1 MKKVAF
7 FYATF
12 PRFTETFVRRELRAF
27 EKIGFHPE
35 LYSIWRGQQEWE
47 GKKINR
53 FQLFHLFSLFFWIPY
68 WAWTNPRAFKDIL
81 TELWD
86 KPCPNL
92 QNWNE
97 TFLALG
103 YALVEAKKI
112 KSEQYDLLHGVW
124 ATMPATAVFAL
135 SKLTNTPFSLG
146 AHAYDVFRMGGDW
159 LLRMKF
165 QDALFIRTSSKSTAV
180 RIEEIG
186 VVPEKIKLIR
196 RGIAEWPIRES
207 YELVSKKCLELVS
220 VGRLVEKKG
229 YYHQL
234 QIAAH
239 LRNRDIPF
247 RLRIVGT
254 GPLEKSLLKE
264 RNRLGLDAF
273 VEFTGS
279 KTEQEVRAIYLQ
291 SDVFLFTGVIAKN
304 GDRDGIPNVIPEAM
318 SAGCL
323 ILASLYA
330 GASEPFIEDVSGFSM
345 NPLNPKDWID
355 ILTEFWFNPE
365 AFTIMRKYAVNHAK
379 KAFDIK
385 KTAESFFRVIDEKVP
400 E

>member
-27 EKIGFHPE
+27 DKIGFHPE
-35 LYSIWRGQQEWE
+35 LYSIWRGQREWE

-81 TELWD
+81 TELWA

-103 YALVEAKKI
+103 YALVEAQKI

-135 SKLTNTPFSLG
+135 SKLTNTPFSMG

-196 RGIAEWPIRES
+196 RGIADWPIRAS
-207 YELVSKKCLELVS
+207 YELVSKKRLELVS

-239 LRNRDIPF
+239 LRSRDIPF
-247 RLRIVGT
+247 CLRIVGT

-264 RNRLGLDAF
+264 RNRLGLDGF

-279 KTEQEVRAIYLQ
+279 KTEQEVKAIYLQ
-291 SDVFLFTGVIAKN
+291 SDAFLFTGVIAKN

-323 ILASLYA
+323 ILASVYA
-330 GASEPFIEDVSGFSM
+330 GASEAFVEDVSGFS
-345 NPLNPKDWID
+345 LNPKDPEKWIS
-355 ILTEFWFNPE
+355 ILEEFWESPKSFE
-365 AFTIMRKYAVNHAK
+365 LTRKSAMKHARE
-379 KAFDIK
+379 AFDIR
-385 KTAESFFRVIDEKVP
+385 KTVNSLHGVIEGSV
-400 E
+400 ER

>member
-27 EKIGFHPE
+27 DKISFHPE
-35 LYSIWRGQQEWE
+35 LYSIWRGQREWE

-68 WAWTNPRAFKDIL
+68 WAWKHPCAFKDIL

-135 SKLTNTPFSLG
+135 SKLTNTPFSMG

-165 QDALFIRTSSKSTAV
+165 QDALFIRTSSKSTAI
-180 RIEEIG
+180 RIEKIG

-196 RGIAEWPIRES
+196 RGIAIWPIRES
-207 YELVSKKCLELVS
+207 YELVSPKRLELLS

-239 LRNRDIPF
+239 LRGQDIPF
-247 RLRIVGT
+247 CLRIVGT

-264 RNRLGLDAF
+264 RNRLGLEGF

-279 KTEQEVRAIYLQ
+279 KTEQEVKAIYLQ
-291 SDVFLFTGVIAKN
+291 SDAFLFTGVIAKN

-323 ILASLYA
+323 ILASVYA
-330 GASEPFIEDVSGFSM
+330 GASEAIVEDVSGFS
-345 NPLNPKDWID
+345 LNPKDPEKWSS
-355 ILTEFWFNPE
+355 ILEEFWESPKSFE
-365 AFTIMRKYAVNHAK
+365 LTRKRAMKHARE
-379 KAFDIK
+379 AFDIR
-385 KTAESFFRVIDEKVP
+385 KTVESFFRVIDEKLTK
-400 E
+400 

>member
-1 MKKVAF
+1 
-7 FYATF
+7 
-12 PRFTETFVRRELRAF
+12 
-27 EKIGFHPE
+27 
-35 LYSIWRGQQEWE
+35 
-47 GKKINR
+47 
-53 FQLFHLFSLFFWIPY
+53 
-68 WAWTNPRAFKDIL
+68 
-81 TELWD
+81 
-86 KPCPNL
+86 
-92 QNWNE
+92 
-97 TFLALG
+97 
-103 YALVEAKKI
+103 
-112 KSEQYDLLHGVW
+112 
-124 ATMPATAVFAL
+124 MPATAVFAL
-135 SKLTNTPFSLG
+135 SKLTNTPFSMG

-239 LRNRDIPF
+239 LRSRDIPF

-264 RNRLGLDAF
+264 RNRLGLDGF

-379 KAFDIK
+379 KAFDIASGIFEK
-385 KTAESFFRVIDEKVP
+385 VSFDLIYGRQYQSLQSWELELSEAIKMSVGHLSLYQLTIEDNTRFGDLFAKGKLLGLPEDKTAVNFFNLTVSKAEINNIISTTAPNKNINSDSEFTP
-400 E
+400 LI

>member
-27 EKIGFHPE
+27 DKIGFHPE
-35 LYSIWRGQQEWE
+35 LYSIWRGQGEWN
-47 GKKINR
+47 GKKINL
-53 FQLFHLFSLFFWIPY
+53 FPLFHLFSLFFWIPY
-68 WAWTNPRAFKDIL
+68 WAWTNPRAYKDIL
-81 TELWD
+81 AELFA

-112 KSEQYDLLHGVW
+112 KSKQYDLLHGVW

-135 SKLTNTPFSLG
+135 SKLTNTPFSMG

-159 LLRMKF
+159 LLWMKF

-180 RIEEIG
+180 RIQEIG
-186 VVPEKIKLIR
+186 IQPEKIKLIR
-196 RGIAEWPIRES
+196 RGIAEWSIRES
-207 YELVSKKCLELVS
+207 YELVSLNRLELLS

-239 LRNRDIPF
+239 LRGKNIPF

-264 RNRLGLDAF
+264 RNRLGLDGF

-279 KTEQEVRAIYLQ
+279 KTEKEVREIYLQ
-291 SDVFLFTGVIAKN
+291 SDAFLFTGIIAQN

-323 ILASLYA
+323 ILASVYA
-330 GASEPFIEDVSGFSM
+330 GASEAFVEDVSGFS
-345 NPLNPKDWID
+345 LNPGNPEKWIS
-355 ILTEFWFNPE
+355 ILEEFWESPKSYELTRKRAMMHAKE
-365 AFTIMRKYAVNHAK
+365 AFDVRRTVNS
-379 KAFDIK
+379 FYRVIE
-385 KTAESFFRVIDEKVP
+385 ESFDR
-400 E
+400 

>member
-1 MKKVAF
+1 LAKDRV
-7 FYATF
+7 TV
-12 PRFTETFVRRELRAF
+12 VRRGLSSWPTR
-27 EKIGFHPE
+27 K
-35 LYSIWRGQQEWE
+35 
-47 GKKINR
+47 
-53 FQLFHLFSLFFWIPY
+53 
-68 WAWTNPRAFKDIL
+68 AFKL
-81 TELWD
+81 SNPKEL
-86 KPCPNL
+86 
-92 QNWNE
+92 
-97 TFLALG
+97 
-103 YALVEAKKI
+103 
-112 KSEQYDLLHGVW
+112 SLL
-124 ATMPATAVFAL
+124 
-135 SKLTNTPFSLG
+135 
-146 AHAYDVFRMGGDW
+146 
-159 LLRMKF
+159 
-165 QDALFIRTSSKSTAV
+165 
-180 RIEEIG
+180 
-186 VVPEKIKLIR
+186 
-196 RGIAEWPIRES
+196 
-207 YELVSKKCLELVS
+207 C

-365 AFTIMRKYAVNHAK
+365 AFTIMRKYAVKHAK
-379 KAFDIK
+379 KTFDIK
-385 KTAESFFRVIDEKVP
+385 KTAESFFRVIDEKVH

>member
-12 PRFTETFVRRELRAF
+12 PRFTETFVQRELRAF
-27 EKIGFHPE
+27 DKIGFHPE
-35 LYSIWRGQQEWE
+35 LYSIWRGQREWE
-47 GKKINR
+47 GKKINL
-53 FQLFHLFSLFFWIPY
+53 FPLFHLFGLFFWIPY
-68 WAWTNPRAFKDIL
+68 WAWTNPRAYKDIL
-81 TELWD
+81 TELWA

-112 KSEQYDLLHGVW
+112 KSKQYDLLHGVW

-135 SKLTNTPFSLG
+135 SKLTNIPFSMG

-159 LLRMKF
+159 LLWMKF
-165 QDALFIRTSSKSTAV
+165 QDALFIRTSSKSTAL
-180 RIEEIG
+180 RIEKIG

-207 YELVSKKCLELVS
+207 YELVSLNRLELLS

-229 YYHQL
+229 YYNQL
-234 QIAAH
+234 QIAAN
-239 LRNRDIPF
+239 LRSRDLPF

-264 RNRLGLDAF
+264 RNRLNLEGF
-273 VEFTGS
+273 VEFTGG
-279 KTEQEVRAIYLQ
+279 KPEKEVREFYQQ
-291 SDVFLFTGVIAKN
+291 SDAFLFTGIIAQN

-323 ILASLYA
+323 ILASVYA
-330 GASEPFIEDVSGFSM
+330 GASEAFEEDVSGFS
-345 NPLNPKDWID
+345 LNPGNPEKWVS
-355 ILTEFWFNPE
+355 ILEEFWESPKSYELTRKRAMMYAKE
-365 AFTIMRKYAVNHAK
+365 AFDVRKTVN
-379 KAFDIK
+379 
-385 KTAESFFRVIDEKVP
+385 SFYRVIEGLVDR
-400 E
+400 

>member
-1 MKKVAF
+1 LKKVAF

-323 ILASLYA
+323 ILASVYA

-379 KAFDIK
+379 K
-385 KTAESFFRVIDEKVP
+385 SF
-400 E
+400 

>member
-86 KPCPNL
+86 NPCPNL

-135 SKLTNTPFSLG
+135 SKLTNTPFSMG

-291 SDVFLFTGVIAKN
+291 SDAFLFTGVIAKN

-323 ILASLYA
+323 ILASVYA
-330 GASEPFIEDVSGFSM
+330 GASEAFVEDVSGFS
-345 NPLNPKDWID
+345 LNPKDPEKWRS
-355 ILTEFWFNPE
+355 ILEEFWASPQSFVLS
-365 AFTIMRKYAVNHAK
+365 RKRAMKHARE
-379 KAFDIK
+379 AFDIR
-385 KTAESFFRVIDEKVP
+385 KTVNSLYGVIEESVER
-400 E
+400 